1 MDKYRTWSLWLRI
14 AIPFLLFVI
23 IGSIALCSWLYLNSR
38 QESRAEFATLA
49 RVNAGFIH
57 SSRLP
62 TTERMAQEL
71 GRILDLDVYFRQT
84 GNEIIPPLPGDFK
97 KIEAN
102 ISRLSPSDGVVQ
114 LESSTEAVAVPI
126 NATCDLIFIR
136 PVQTFAL
143 LQRPLTLV
151 ILLSFWIL
159 SLVLAWTLTRGVV
172 RPLRILASR
181 LPHIETDDVVSLPGM
196 ERSDEIGLLARA
208 YLQTHSLL
216 SSERRRREKAERLAL
231 LGRVATGLA
240 HEINNP
246 VSSIRMH
253 LQLMESAPSGKLDTS
268 VIPLILSETAK
279 IESLVNQW
287 MFLTRPAPPQ
297 ISTADLGEL
306 VATVVK
312 SLRLQAGHARVA
324 ITVDIPPGL
333 RAPVDARRISQTV
346 GNIILNAI
354 QAMPSGGTL
363 RITGHADSGN
373 ARLIFADAGRG
384 FSQTALQHY
393 SDLFYSEKEGG
404 MGIGLSVSVE
414 IVKAHG
420 GSIEVANLP
429 AGGACVSLALPASN
443 PS

>member
-14 AIPFLLFVI
+14 AIPFLLFVV
-23 IGSIALCSWLYLNSR
+23 IGSIVLCAWLYLNAQ
-38 QESRAEFATLA
+38 QESHTEFATLA

-84 GNEIIPPLPGDFK
+84 GKEIIPPLPGDLK
-97 KIEAN
+97 KRGAS
-102 ISRLSPSDGVVQ
+102 ISSLSPADGVVQ
-114 LESSTEAVAVPI
+114 LESSIEAVSAPI
-126 NATCDLIFIR
+126 DATCDLIFIR
-136 PVQTFAL
+136 PVQKFEL

-151 ILLSFWIL
+151 ILLSFWVL

-181 LPHIETDDVVSLPGM
+181 LPHIETDDVLSLPGM
-196 ERSDEIGLLARA
+196 ERDDEIGLLARA
-208 YLQTHSLL
+208 YHQTHSQL
-216 SSERRRREKAERLAL
+216 SLERQRREKAERLAL
-231 LGRVATGLA
+231 LGRMATGLA

-246 VSSIRMH
+246 VSAIRMH
-253 LQLMESAPSGKLDTS
+253 LQLMEASKKLDTS
-268 VIPLILSETAK
+268 AIPLILGETAK
-279 IESLVNQW
+279 IESLINQW

-297 ISTADLGEL
+297 ISTANIGEL
-306 VATVVK
+306 VASVVK
-312 SLRLQAGHARVA
+312 SLQLQADHARVTIA
-324 ITVDIPPGL
+324 VDIAPGL
-333 RAPVDARRISQTV
+333 HAEVDARRISQAL

-363 RITGHADSGN
+363 RITGHADNGN
-373 ARLIFADAGRG
+373 ALLTFADTGRG
-384 FSQTALQHY
+384 FSENALQHY
-393 SDLFYSEKEGG
+393 ADLFYSEKEGG
-404 MGIGLSVSVE
+404 MGIGLSVSAE
-414 IVKAHG
+414 IIKAHG
-420 GSIEVANLP
+420 GAIEVANLP